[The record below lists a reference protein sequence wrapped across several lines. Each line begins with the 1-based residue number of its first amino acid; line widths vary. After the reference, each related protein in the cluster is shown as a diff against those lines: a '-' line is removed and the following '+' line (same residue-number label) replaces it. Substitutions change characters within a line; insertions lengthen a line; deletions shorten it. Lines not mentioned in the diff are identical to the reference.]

1 MTSLTDEIERFRQ
14 QMLEEAR
21 EREIE
26 LVRLAAELEK
36 TELGLAAQ
44 LRGLIQTHDQR
55 RQLFIDELRA
65 FASRFTGSGSDPNLT
80 AVDPLS
86 RTRDWATVALSWKS
100 TDPNGEQIAN

>member
-65 FASRFTGSGSDPNLT
+65 FASRFTGSDPNL
-80 AVDPLS
+80 APVDPLP
-86 RTRDWATVALSWKS
+86 RTRDWAAVAVSWKT